1 MSTITNFVRKSGRK
15 SSDARQQKK
24 HRYHPGTKAL
34 RDIRKY
40 QTETQLLIRKKP
52 FQTLCRAIMING
64 DFFGN
69 HETAGPEYWIDID
82 SQDRHDEKENGESQT
97 SQNEEKKGN
106 EGKGVQKPPPT
117 QFNVKSTAYEA
128 MQEAAESFIVNVLED
143 ANLACIHAKRVTV
156 MDRDIDLARR
166 IRGIKYNPRK
176 PKKSSAKGQQS
187 GRSSR

>member
-1 MSTITNFVRKSGRK
+1 MSTDSTVRDGQITGFSRKRGRK
-15 SSDARQQKK
+15 QKKK

-69 HETAGPEYWIDID
+69 HETAGPE
-82 SQDRHDEKENGESQT
+82 HDEKGNTETQT
-97 SQNEEKKGN
+97 SPNEEKKEENG
-106 EGKGVQKPPPT
+106 GKGLKRIKIPPT
-117 QFNVKSTAYEA
+117 QFNVKPTAYEA
-128 MQEAAESFIVNVLED
+128 MQEAAESFLVNVLED

-166 IRGIKYNPRK
+166 IRGIKFNPRK
-176 PKKSSAKGQQS
+176 PKNPPAQGQKSG
-187 GRSSR
+187 

>member
-1 MSTITNFVRKSGRK
+1 MSTITNFVRKKGRK
-15 SSDARQQKK
+15 TSDARQQKK

-40 QTETQLLIRKKP
+40 QTSTQLLIRKKP

-69 HETAGPEYWIDID
+69 HGPEYWKEID
-82 SQDRHDEKENGESQT
+82 SQDRQDEKENTESQT
-97 SQNEEKKGN
+97 SQDDEKEGN
-106 EGKGVQKPPPT
+106 GGKGVPKPPPT
-117 QFNVKSTAYEA
+117 QFNVKSTAYQA

-187 GRSSR
+187 G